1 MALIIVVVSFSIGA
15 IGAAWLALQ
24 WHFLPGRPP
33 LAKAVT
39 PDPPRV
45 IINVTNIPAIGWR
58 QGSPG
63 SNATA
68 AWTTFAK
75 PGQYVNV
82 TFNLTLWTANPW
94 DAAWEPAKVNAIIS
108 GLPYPTEDGGVTG
121 ADASYYWSFNGGY
134 DAGMVIRRYNVVF
147 LISAASDNSSS
158 LTKYDLGVWG
168 VWQLTKVESLAQ
180 TIVP

>member
-1 MALIIVVVSFSIGA
+1 LSVSFSIGA
-15 IGAAWLALQ
+15 IGVALLAIQ
-24 WHFLPGRPP
+24 SPFHFGRPP
-33 LAKAVT
+33 LAKAVI

-45 IINVTNIPAIGWR
+45 IINETNIPATGW
-58 QGSPG
+58 QQASPG

-68 AWTTFAK
+68 AWTTFTK

-82 TFNLTLWTANPW
+82 SFNLTLWTANMW
-94 DAAWEPAKVNAIIS
+94 DAAREPAKVNSIVRS
-108 GLPYPTEDGGVTG
+108 HPYPTEDGGVTG

-134 DAGMVIRRYNVVF
+134 DAGMVIRRYNVVL

-168 VWQLTKVESLAQ
+168 GWQLTKVESLAE